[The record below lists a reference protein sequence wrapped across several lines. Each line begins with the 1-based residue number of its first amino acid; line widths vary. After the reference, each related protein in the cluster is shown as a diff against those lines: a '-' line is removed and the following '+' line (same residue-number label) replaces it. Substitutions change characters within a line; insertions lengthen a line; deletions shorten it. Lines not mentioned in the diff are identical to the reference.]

1 MAQANETNNSVY
13 TETKSLS
20 EIQSAQEF
28 IHLNSDQTQGFQHSV
43 IKEEI
48 DPDHPTNLNSVESH
62 IPSQAVSHDIV
73 KLIGET
79 PKSWLDKPIAIQ
91 TGNLTLKIS
100 KSIVSSHCHLEQK
113 NSSAKQKTKYGKKKK
128 KGMEVRPDVVTIYK
142 PSDKCSVCHEDF
154 EISNSVYCLVT
165 GDVRIICTRCATMT
179 CMRGA
184 LKVSKNLQS

>member
-62 IPSQAVSHDIV
+62 IPSQGSLYSKYCDHLFIF
-73 KLIGET
+73 LF
-79 PKSWLDKPIAIQ
+79 PKSSCL
-91 TGNLTLKIS
+91 S
-100 KSIVSSHCHLEQK
+100 RHC
-113 NSSAKQKTKYGKKKK
+113 
-128 KGMEVRPDVVTIYK
+128 
-142 PSDKCSVCHEDF
+142 
-154 EISNSVYCLVT
+154 
-165 GDVRIICTRCATMT
+165 
-179 CMRGA
+179 
-184 LKVSKNLQS
+184 